1 MRNGIAKKSEFETI
15 MNDLK
20 DIINEIKDARKE
32 FQSMREFLN
41 DEFTKVNEKL
51 EKSINT
57 SKAPVM

>member
-1 MRNGIAKKSEFETI
+1 MESQKKSEFETI

-20 DIINEIKDARKE
+20 DIITEIKDTRKE

-57 SKAPVM
+57 SKAAVM